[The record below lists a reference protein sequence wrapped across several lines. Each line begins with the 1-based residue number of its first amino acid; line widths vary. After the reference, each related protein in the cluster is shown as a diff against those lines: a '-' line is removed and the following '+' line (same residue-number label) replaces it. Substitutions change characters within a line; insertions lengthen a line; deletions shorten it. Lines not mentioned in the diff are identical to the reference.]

1 MTHEGGREAPFP
13 VPEAPMTTTPR
24 LLLST
29 GNAGK
34 VREIRAILGDTG
46 WEIVTP
52 REAGVALAAVA
63 EGGRSYTENAIS
75 KAVAAAN
82 ASGLPDRKSTRLNSS
97 HT

>member
-34 VREIRAILGDTG
+34 VREIRAILGGAG
-46 WEIVTP
+46 WTLLTP
-52 REAGVALAAVA
+52 REAGIALEPVA
-63 EGGRSYTENAIS
+63 ESGQIGRAH
-75 KAVAAAN
+75 V
-82 ASGLPDRKSTRLNSS
+82 
-97 HT
+97 